1 MPWFLFSLWSRI
13 SMLLERMVHSHPF
26 PNRGWLVQMSL
37 SIKKDVYT
45 MWPLIEGNSCYDVL
59 MLSNFFALRPIFTQI
74 FAMPFGSR
82 PLPINPGF
90 LVLLSTKP
98 RWPGGFG
105 LPRHAHLAAVGQCGL
120 RLRSGCAERAI
131 LAPKIP
137 GSTGWH
143 GGLLRPGRKGIW
155 GVFSP
160 KLFFPVCFFVNANTA
175 GVLKH
180 RKWWGN
186 HGQFEIIV
194 VCWNG

>member
-1 MPWFLFSLWSRI
+1 MILVFSLESHINATGENGPFTSI
-13 SMLLERMVHSHPF
+13 SEPGVIGSDVAIDKKRCIYNVTVDRRELVLWCTYAIQFLRLEANIH
-26 PNRGWLVQMSL
+26 
-37 SIKKDVYT
+37 
-45 MWPLIEGNSCYDVL
+45 
-59 MLSNFFALRPIFTQI
+59 SNFCHAFWLKTFA
-74 FAMPFGSR
+74 
-82 PLPINPGF
+82 NKPGF